1 MPCPKQLRT
10 VSGGSEVHWFSSAC
24 PRKAILLEIPLPK
37 PLFTLFESV

>member
-1 MPCPKQLRT
+1 VPEARRT
-10 VSGGSEVHWFSSAC
+10 VSGGSEVRWFSPAC